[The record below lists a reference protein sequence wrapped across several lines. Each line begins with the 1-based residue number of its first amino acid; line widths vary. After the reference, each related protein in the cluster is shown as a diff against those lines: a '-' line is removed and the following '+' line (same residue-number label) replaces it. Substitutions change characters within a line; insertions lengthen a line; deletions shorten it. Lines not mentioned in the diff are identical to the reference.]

1 MTGSGSFSA
10 VSRRSMLAGLA
21 GGGLGAAMTTLNGT
35 VAAQDATPDVAG
47 HPVVGTWWV
56 EFAPAQPARVSVL
69 ITFHAD
75 GSMVWS
81 HPLGGIGIGV
91 WTATGERTVDSMTK
105 HQNIADTPGDFIP
118 GTVTAWSSFTVEE
131 DDSLS
136 ERGVVEV
143 QTSDG
148 TVVAR
153 FPHEPENRFM
163 RLTVEPPP
171 TLDMPEA
178 TPAS

>member
-1 MTGSGSFSA
+1 MTVVDRTA
-10 VSRRSMLAGLA
+10 
-21 GGGLGAAMTTLNGT
+21 
-35 VAAQDATPDVAG
+35 AAQDTTPEMAT
-47 HPVVGTWWV
+47 HPVIGTWSV
-56 EFAPAQPARVSVL
+56 EFEPAQPARVLVL

-81 HPLGGIGIGV
+81 HPFGGVGIGV
-91 WTATGERTVDSMTK
+91 WTATSERAVDSMTK
-105 HQNIADTPGDFIP
+105 HQNIASTPGDYIP
-118 GTVTAWSSFTVEE
+118 GTVTAWSTFTVED

-153 FPHEPENRFM
+153 FPHEPSNRFM
-163 RLTVEPPP
+163 RLTVLPPP
-171 TLDMPEA
+171 SLDPPEA

>member
-1 MTGSGSFSA
+1 
-10 VSRRSMLAGLA
+10 
-21 GGGLGAAMTTLNGT
+21 MTTLNGA

-47 HPVVGTWWV
+47 HPVIGTWSV
-56 EFAPAQPARVSVL
+56 EFEPAQPARVLVV

-81 HPLGGIGIGV
+81 HPFGGIGIGV
-91 WTATGERTVDSMTK
+91 WTATGAQTVDSMTK
-105 HQNIADTPGDFIP
+105 HQNISGTLGELTP
-118 GTVTAWSSFTVEE
+118 GTVTSWSTFTVEE
-131 DDSLS
+131 DDTLS

-148 TVVAR
+148 TVVAT
-153 FPHEPENRFM
+153 FPHEPGNRFM

-171 TLDMPEA
+171 TLDPPEA
-178 TPAS
+178 TPTS

>member
-1 MTGSGSFSA
+1 
-10 VSRRSMLAGLA
+10 
-21 GGGLGAAMTTLNGT
+21 MTTLSGT

-47 HPVVGTWWV
+47 HPIIGTWSV
-56 EFAPAQPARVSVL
+56 EFAPAQPAHVL
-69 ITFHAD
+69 LLFTFHAD

-105 HQNIADTPGDFIP
+105 FQNIADTLGDFLP
-118 GTVTAWSSFTVEE
+118 GTVTSWSSFTVEE

-136 ERGVVEV
+136 ERAVVEV

-148 TVVAR
+148 TVVAV
-153 FPHEPENRFM
+153 FPHEPTNRFM

-171 TLDMPEA
+171 PLDLPAA
-178 TPAS
+178 TPTS